1 MFDRM
6 IQVMEAAKTA
16 KESMRGRI
24 AGDIEQAQA
33 RLEEGLGMALEGFD
47 QWTGSLL
54 DEAEAVTRR
63 GWASGRRTPRR
74 GSANPISNRGS
85 GTTRKLQKT

>member
-1 MFDRM
+1 MGASLATLN
-6 IQVMEAAKTA
+6 E
-16 KESMRGRI
+16 
-24 AGDIEQAQA
+24 AQA

-63 GWASGRRTPRR
+63 GWASGAPHAPARQR
-74 GSANPISNRGS
+74 
-85 GTTRKLQKT
+85 LQPHI

>member
-47 QWTGSLL
+47 QWTGSCLM
-54 DEAEAVTRR
+54 RQR
-63 GWASGRRTPRR
+63 
-74 GSANPISNRGS
+74 
-85 GTTRKLQKT
+85 Q